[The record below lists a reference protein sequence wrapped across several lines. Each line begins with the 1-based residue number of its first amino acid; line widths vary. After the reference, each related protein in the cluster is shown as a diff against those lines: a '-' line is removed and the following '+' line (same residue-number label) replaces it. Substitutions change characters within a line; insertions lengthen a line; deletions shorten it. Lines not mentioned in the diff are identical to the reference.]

1 MPRQAGSIIRLPVFE
16 RLQRLELL
24 LYPEHDRSHKC
35 NTNRA
40 MFWTRGVII
49 VWMITSAGGTA
60 QGTPKPPRVDPEGF
74 AAPANGRTF
83 NSL

>member
-1 MPRQAGSIIRLPVFE
+1 MCTTCMPRQAGSIIRLPVFE

-24 LYPEHDRSHKC
+24 LYAEHDRSQKC

-49 VWMITSAGGTA
+49 VCMITSSAGGTA
-60 QGTPKPPRVDPEGF
+60 QGTPKPPSDGP
-74 AAPANGRTF
+74 
-83 NSL
+83 